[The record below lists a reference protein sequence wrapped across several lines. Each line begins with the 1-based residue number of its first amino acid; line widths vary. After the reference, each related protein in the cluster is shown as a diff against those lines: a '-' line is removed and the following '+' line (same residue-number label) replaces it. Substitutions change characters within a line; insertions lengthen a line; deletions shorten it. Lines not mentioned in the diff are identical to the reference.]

1 MGFIAAVSHQIINK
15 LLRNTDFT
23 HPTTIYVSLHTA
35 DPGESAADEVAGG
48 SYARQSAAFDA
59 PSGEATSNSA
69 DIEFTSMPACTVTHV
84 SLMDA
89 SSGGNV
95 IWAGALS
102 ASKTVN
108 AGDTFKLPA
117 GDLDIQLT

>member
-1 MGFIAAVSHQIINK
+1 MGFIAAISHQIINK

-35 DPGESAADEVAGG
+35 DPGETAANEVTGG

-59 PSGEATSNSA
+59 PAAEATSNSA
-69 DIEFTSMPACTVTHV
+69 DISFASMPACTVTHV
-84 SLMDA
+84 CLMDA
-89 SSGGNV
+89 VSAGNV
-95 IWAGALS
+95 IWAGPLT

-117 GDLDIQLT
+117 ADLDIQLT